1 MPMIDVG
8 DGHKLYYETHG
19 NPKGKPVF
27 ILHGGPGGG
36 LQRFVLSLFNLKK
49 WFVVL
54 YDQRGC
60 GKSTPRL
67 ELKNNTTW
75 DLVEDIETL
84 RKHLNLETIAL
95 YGGSWGTTLAL
106 AYASKHLK
114 NVSAFI
120 MRGICLF
127 TDEENAWMFEK
138 GHASEVY
145 PNAWKEVVKPLK
157 KGTRKIIRPYLTLLK
172 NPKTRRMA
180 SRSWSKYEHQ
190 LAYLKPPPFEPDT
203 KSDEES
209 ALLEAYYF
217 AHNAWLKP
225 ELLLE
230 TAKKIYQPVLLVQG
244 RYDMVCPVS
253 SAVKLKEVIP
263 HAKLHLVTAGHAM
276 REKTIVRTL
285 RREIAGLIA

>member
-1 MPMIDVG
+1 
-8 DGHKLYYETHG
+8 
-19 NPKGKPVF
+19 
-27 ILHGGPGGG
+27 
-36 LQRFVLSLFNLKK
+36 
-49 WFVVL
+49 
-54 YDQRGC
+54 
-60 GKSTPRL
+60 
-67 ELKNNTTW
+67 
-75 DLVEDIETL
+75 
-84 RKHLNLETIAL
+84 
-95 YGGSWGTTLAL
+95 
-106 AYASKHLK
+106 
-114 NVSAFI
+114 
-120 MRGICLF
+120 
-127 TDEENAWMFEK
+127 
-138 GHASEVY
+138 
-145 PNAWKEVVKPLK
+145 
-157 KGTRKIIRPYLTLLK
+157 
-172 NPKTRRMA
+172 MA

>member
-1 MPMIDVG
+1 MLEVG
-8 DGHKLYYETHG
+8 DGHTMYYETHG

-36 LQRFVLSLFNLKK
+36 LQRFVLRLFNLKK

-67 ELKNNTTW
+67 ELKDNTTW
-75 DLVEDIETL
+75 HLVKDIETL
-84 RKHLNLETIAL
+84 RNHLRLESMAL

-106 AYASKHLK
+106 AYASKHLER
-114 NVSAFI
+114 VSAFI
-120 MRGICLF
+120 LRGICLF

-145 PNAWKEVVKPLK
+145 PNAWKEVVKPLR
-157 KGTRKIIRPYLTLLK
+157 KGTRKIIRPYLNLLK
-172 NPKTRRMA
+172 NPKTRRSA
-180 SRSWSKYEHQ
+180 SYAWSKYEHQ
-190 LAYLKPPPFEPDT
+190 LSSLNPPPFQSDK

-217 AHNAWLKP
+217 ANNAWITP
-225 ELLLE
+225 ELLLS
-230 TAKKIYQPVLLVQG
+230 TAKKIKVPVLLVQG
-244 RYDMVCPVS
+244 RYDMVCPAS
-253 SAVKLKEVIP
+253 SAIQLKEAIP
-263 HAKLHLVTAGHAM
+263 HAKLNLVIAGHSM
-276 REKTIVRTL
+276 REKNIIRAL
-285 RREIAGLIA
+285 RKSIAGLVA